1 MLTLNFFV
9 RKKEAVS
16 AEDFRNYWTGEHF
29 DLQRP
34 ILSKLGIRKY
44 TICETLHEDPVNKL
58 LQQMYGT
65 LSDAYDFVDQM
76 VMNDLAD
83 FKNGLASEQV
93 QAALQARY
101 DSEAD
106 YVDFSRSDFWFSV
119 DVAQIFPRTEIKATW
134 SNIYLKV
141 FMVGEYDP
149 KLSLSEAQ
157 LHWNACH
164 GGMARQFAEFLPYD
178 KYVQGHRLESPVIE
192 QMKNMSGISFENRP
206 NILGQAEAWIDR
218 RIVPSLNGPEVERMM
233 GMLVEDIALF
243 LDASESHMFAGKEH
257 VMHTEPIIT
266 SPLPTLFS
274 AD

>member
-1 MLTLNFFV
+1 MLTFNYLV
-9 RKKEAVS
+9 RKKEGVS

-29 DLQRP
+29 EMQRP

-44 TICETLHEDPVNKL
+44 TICETLHEDPVNIQ

-65 LSDAYDFVDQM
+65 PSDAYDFVDQM
-76 VMNDLAD
+76 VINGLKD
-83 FKNGLASEQV
+83 FKSGLAKEDV
-93 QAALQARY
+93 QAALKAKY

-106 YVDFSRSDFWFSV
+106 YVDFSRSDFWFTV
-119 DVAQIFPRTEIKATW
+119 DVAQIFPRTDITATW
-134 SNIYLKV
+134 NNTYLKA
-141 FMVGEYDP
+141 FMVGKYHP

-178 KYVQGHRLESPVIE
+178 KYIQGHRLESPVID
-192 QMKNMSGISFENRP
+192 QMKNLSGIAFENRQ
-206 NILGQAEAWIDR
+206 NICGQAEAWIDR

-233 GMLVEDIALF
+233 GMLVEDISLF
-243 LDASESHMFAGKEH
+243 VDASKAHMFAGKEH
-257 VMHTEPIIT
+257 VMHSTPIIT

-274 AD
+274 GN